1 MSSSI
6 RRVIVPCIYLSQISY
21 IKALNLQRSLVQ
33 SKLDNT
39 SSDFL
44 LLLQHPPTYT
54 TGRRDLN
61 NNDNKEAE
69 RLKKLGAEYYKTL
82 RGGQTTFHGPGQLVG
97 YPILNLRNFGLSVR
111 NYVCAIERV
120 IIKTCETFNIHAKT
134 TEHTGV
140 WVDNEKICAIGIHI
154 QRFIASH
161 GFALNCNNDLSW
173 FDHIIPCGLE
183 DKKHTSLTKEILK
196 QSPEKYEKYGNS
208 ITIGEVIPILCKN
221 FNNIFNCTLI
231 PLEDLDDKNIE
242 IRKLKEKINELL
254 NNDNDHNNQIK

>member
-1 MSSSI
+1 MESF
-6 RRVIVPCIYLSQISY
+6 VVPCIYLSQISY
-21 IKALNLQRSLVQ
+21 IKALNLQRFLVQ
-33 SKLDNT
+33 SKLDSI

-61 NNDNKEAE
+61 NNDNKE
-69 RLKKLGAEYYKTL
+69 TL

-111 NYVCAIERV
+111 NYVCAIEHV
-120 IIKTCETFNIHAKT
+120 IIKTCETFNINAQT

-140 WVDNEKICAIGIHI
+140 WIDNEKICAIGIHI
-154 QRFIASH
+154 QRFMTSH

-196 QSPEKYEKYGNS
+196 QPPGKYEKYGNN
-208 ITIGEVIPILCKN
+208 ITIGE
-221 FNNIFNCTLI
+221 
-231 PLEDLDDKNIE
+231 
-242 IRKLKEKINELL
+242 
-254 NNDNDHNNQIK
+254 